1 MKDSSVPLLRRVLRW
16 PGRRLRVLQVRSASR
31 CYFRSLEGVHRGRR
45 GFVIGNGPSLRMEDL
60 ERLQGE
66 ICIAS
71 NKIYLAF
78 EKTAWRPTY
87 HTVMDPIVIGK
98 IGAKLG
104 DHIAST
110 HAPEALVDAI
120 DPRCRVHGLRYLG
133 VVEGDPRERVCFSD
147 NVGLGVYGGFT
158 VTFENLQLARHLG
171 LDPVYLLGCDHYY
184 SGESNVKPAD
194 LTTHSGSATHFVPN
208 YREPGEVSYAAPIRE
223 MTLAYQHAAEYARRQ
238 GWNLSNATRGGF
250 LEVFPRTDLDR
261 LLA

>member
-1 MKDSSVPLLRRVLRW
+1 MQLDSGLVVRAWRW
-16 PGRRLRVLQVRSASR
+16 PWRRLQLQRVRRSSR
-31 CYFRSLEGVHRGRR
+31 AYFESIRGRYRGRR
-45 GFVIGNGPSLRMEDL
+45 GFVIGNGPSLKVEDL

-78 EKTAWRPTY
+78 ERIAWRPTY
-87 HTVMDPIVIGK
+87 HTVVDPIVIQK

-110 HAPEALVDAI
+110 HVPERLVDAI
-120 DPRCRVHGLRYLG
+120 DPRCQVNGFRYLG
-133 VVEGDPRERVCFSD
+133 AVEGDPRERICFSD
-147 NVGLGVYGGFT
+147 DLGMGVYGGFT
-158 VTFENLQLARHLG
+158 VTFENLQFARHLG

-184 SGESNVKPAD
+184 SGESNAKPRE

-223 MTLAYQHAAEYARRQ
+223 MTLAYQHAAEYARRHA
-238 GWNLSNATRGGF
+238 WTLCNATRGGH
-250 LEVFPRTDLDR
+250 LEVFPRVDLDR